1 MPPQKRIRR
10 RRRPIVWTAVA
21 LLALTVVTGVALA
34 LDARTAYARLTAVA
48 EGATALQ
55 ERVVAGDVEGAGERA
70 ARMRADAATAREALH
85 GPHWWLA
92 ARVPALGPNVEAVR
106 TVSVVADDLAS
117 GPLED
122 LLGAVAA
129 VDPASLAPM
138 EGRVDVAPLADA
150 APHLTSAAQ
159 ALAEADAR
167 VEGIDAAALAEPLRD
182 RLARLAGQV
191 DTMRALSD
199 TAARAARLVPA
210 MMGADGPR
218 DYLLLVQNNAE
229 PRATGGVTGAVIH
242 LRTEDG
248 AVELVEHRAAGGFGK
263 FEEPV
268 LPLTDSELGLYSPL
282 LGQYMGD
289 VNFTPDFPR
298 TAELTREMWRQ
309 KTRTEVDGVLS
320 VDPGALQHLL
330 AATGPVTLPSGDVLT
345 AQNTARTLLNDVY
358 LRFPEPADQDAYF
371 ETAAATIFD
380 HVLGGGADP
389 AGVMRALDTAADQ
402 GRLLAWSAHEDE
414 QRLLAGTTLSG
425 ELRGHTGASPVV
437 GVYLNDRNGAKI
449 GYYQRVAAE
458 VVAAGCRPDGARELS
473 LEVTVSSDAPENYAS
488 LPDYVTGAGNYVPKG
503 AMETTVTVYAPTGGT
518 ITDARS
524 SADDASYLP
533 QLHEG
538 LAVGAYTVRLG
549 PGESVTLGYDI
560 ALAPG
565 LPGELLTRMTPG
577 PAEDA
582 FTFSTAGCGG

>member
-1 MPPQKRIRR
+1 
-10 RRRPIVWTAVA
+10 V
-21 LLALTVVTGVALA
+21 
-34 LDARTAYARLTAVA
+34 
-48 EGATALQ
+48 
-55 ERVVAGDVEGAGERA
+55 
-70 ARMRADAATAREALH
+70 
-85 GPHWWLA
+85 
-92 ARVPALGPNVEAVR
+92 
-106 TVSVVADDLAS
+106 
-117 GPLED
+117 
-122 LLGAVAA
+122 
-129 VDPASLAPM
+129 

-150 APHLTSAAQ
+150 APRLESAAK
-159 ALAEADAR
+159 ALAEADSR
-167 VEGIDAAALAEPLRD
+167 VEGIDTAALAEPLREPI
-182 RLARLAGQV
+182 ARLAGQV
-191 DTMRALSD
+191 DTMRALGD

-210 MMGADGPR
+210 MLGADGPR

-242 LRTEDG
+242 LRTGDG
-248 AVELVEHRAAGGFGK
+248 AVEIVEHRAAGGFGR

-282 LGQYMGD
+282 LGQYVGD
-289 VNFTPDFPR
+289 VNFTPHFPR
-298 TAELTREMWRQ
+298 TAELIREMWRL
-309 KTRTEVDGVLS
+309 KTGTEVDGVLS

-345 AQNTARTLLNDVY
+345 AENTARTLLNDVY

-371 ETAAATIFD
+371 ETAAATIFE
-380 HVLGGGADP
+380 HVLGGGAADP
-389 AGVMRALDTAADQ
+389 AAVVQALDTAADQ

-414 QRLLAGTTLSG
+414 QRLLAGTTLGG
-425 ELRGHTGASPVV
+425 ELRGHTGTSPVL

-458 VVAAGCRPDGARELS
+458 VVAAECRPDGARELS
-473 LEVTVSSDAPENYAS
+473 LEITVSSDAPENYAS

-503 AMETTVTVYAPTGGT
+503 AMETTVTVYAPTGGA

-533 QLHEG
+533 QLHDG

-560 ALAPG
+560 TLAPG

-582 FTFSTAGCGG
+582 FTITSTSCGG